1 MSDLAAPLLTWLL
14 AGLTGHAVVDA
25 AFRDRGMTL
34 MERLAWS
41 LLAGAALVPAALFL
55 ASAAGLPLQPRTT
68 AVLLGALAFPGA
80 FALFRPQ
87 AARLRLDAPGPMSW
101 LESGG
106 AMMVFLLVG
115 FGIWLACIVPMNT
128 FDATFHWA
136 YKAKI
141 LFHTGSVTD
150 EAFRGVT
157 GTVGRIQTH
166 PDYPLLVPML
176 EAVSSF
182 WTGSFSSQAAKI
194 TIAGFFPLAAALTWA
209 VTRRELGRPRAI
221 LTTLF
226 IVGTPMYLYANV
238 FTLQPGGEGGWP
250 SWQRLNQGGIRTGTV
265 LDGGTD
271 LPVGVF
277 LLGAVWMLRSGLARD
292 SKALLA
298 LAGLF
303 SAGAAFTKNEGLGLI
318 LPTLLA
324 GALACRPR
332 RPADLARLWP
342 WTASLG
348 AVVVPW
354 LVVRSGIPAIDEGY
368 GHRVLEVFTRLERLP
383 QVAERFITVAANG
396 FQWGLLWILL
406 MALVLLRPGRALR
419 GTALIPV
426 AVVGFGMALYAAT
439 ILVTPWDLQIL
450 FGNQIP
456 GRLFLHLA
464 PTAVLALGLL
474 LPGTDP
480 E

>member
-1 MSDLAAPLLTWLL
+1 MSDVTAALFTWLL

-25 AFRDRGMTL
+25 TFRGRDLTR

-41 LLAGAALVPAALFL
+41 MLAGAALVPTALFM
-55 ASAAGLPLQPRTT
+55 ASVAGMPLQPRTV

-87 AARLRLDAPGPMSW
+87 AARAQIDNPGPLDW

-106 AMMVFLLVG
+106 VLTVFLLVG
-115 FGIWLACIVPMNT
+115 FGMWLACAIPMNT

-166 PDYPLLVPML
+166 PDYPLLVPLL

-182 WTGSFSSQAAKI
+182 WTGAFSPQASKI
-194 TIAGFFPLAAALTWA
+194 TIACFFPLAAALIWA
-209 VTRRELGRPRAI
+209 AARRELGRPRAI
-221 LTTLF
+221 LATLF

-238 FTLQPGGEGGWP
+238 FTLQPGGEGGWA

-265 LDGGTD
+265 LDGGAD

-277 LLGAVWMLRSGLARD
+277 LLGAVAMLRSGLGHN
-292 SKALLA
+292 SSALLG

-303 SAGAAFTKNEGLGLI
+303 SAGAALTKNEGLGLV
-318 LPTLLA
+318 LPTILAALLVS
-324 GALACRPR
+324 RPR
-332 RPADLARLWP
+332 RPADLVRLWP
-342 WTASLG
+342 WAAALG
-348 AVVVPW
+348 LIVIPW
-354 LVVRSGIPAIDEGY
+354 LVVRSKIPGIDEGY
-368 GHRVLEVFTRLERLP
+368 AHRVFEVFTRMERLP
-383 QVAERFITVAANG
+383 QVAERFIEVATNG
-396 FQWGLLWILL
+396 FQWGLMWILL
-406 MALVLLRPGRALR
+406 LALVLLRPGPALR
-419 GTALIPV
+419 GRAQLPM

-456 GRLFLHLA
+456 GRLFLHLV
-464 PTAVLALGLL
+464 PTAALALGLL